1 MPAIPRS
8 TPGAARLRVMLA
20 GVCALILTVG
30 LARFAYTPMLPVM
43 REQAGLSY
51 LAGGWLATF
60 NYAGYIAGALI
71 AALTRDLGRKFHYY
85 RIGLVAAVLTTA
97 AMGLTQDAVLWAL
110 LRFVSGMS
118 STAGLLLASGLVL
131 DWLVRQGHR
140 PQLGLHFTGMGLGIA
155 LSGIAAVAMARRLP
169 WDGQWLALGALGLA
183 FFIPA
188 WMWMP
193 APAAVGQGAA
203 GGAAAAA
210 PPPSRRWLGLMVAAY
225 FCAGFGYV
233 VSATFIVDI
242 VGAMPLLAGRGALV
256 WIVIGAAAI
265 PSTVVW
271 DRIAAALGPV
281 RALLLGYGL
290 QIVSI
295 VLPAVSGSPV
305 WNLAGA
311 LLYGGTVIGVVSLTL
326 TLAGRR
332 FPANPAKAM
341 ARLTLSYGAAQII
354 APALAGYI
362 ATASGSYQGA
372 LVVAAAV
379 IGVGMLLLAALQAGE
394 GGKRKTAP

>member
-1 MPAIPRS
+1 MSISSASPLPS
-8 TPGAARLRVMLA
+8 DAARLRVVMA

-51 LAGGWLATF
+51 LAGGLLATF
-60 NYAGYIAGALI
+60 NYAGYIAGALV

-97 AMGLTQDAVLWAL
+97 AMGLTQDVTLWAL

-131 DWLVRQGHR
+131 DWLMRQGHR

-155 LSGIAAVAMARRLP
+155 LSGLAAVAMGGRLR

-188 WMWMP
+188 WGWMP
-193 APAAVGQGAA
+193 APAATGQGAA
-203 GGAAAAA
+203 GAAAAGAA
-210 PPPSRRWLGLMVAAY
+210 PAPSRRWLGLMVAAY

-242 VGAMPLLAGRGALV
+242 VGAMPLLAGQGALV
-256 WIVIGAAAI
+256 WIVIGVAAI
-265 PSTVVW
+265 PSTLVW
-271 DRIAAALGPV
+271 DRIAVAMGPIP
-281 RALLLGYGL
+281 ALLLGYGL

-295 VLPAVSGSPV
+295 VLPAVSGDPV

-341 ARLTLSYGAAQII
+341 ARLTLSYGVAQII
-354 APALAGYI
+354 APAMAGYI

-372 LVVAAAV
+372 LLVAAAV
-379 IGVGMLLLAALQAGE
+379 MGVGMVLLAALQVLE
-394 GGKRKTAP
+394 Q